1 VVVVPTDSRWGISP
15 RESVQREVERRG
27 APAVI
32 DGCTAMLSGEPVD
45 PELIYAL
52 GGPPARWAVTGGE
65 GGPDYWLRVWGAR
78 GLLWNWSD
86 VATPAVLHALSD
98 EQWRVREMAAKI
110 CARHGL
116 EAALPKLAELM
127 DDPRARVRKAA
138 ERALTTITS

>member
-1 VVVVPTDSRWGISP
+1 MLVTFLAMQSGQSEIVVPTNSRWGIYP
-15 RESVQREVERRG
+15 RESVQREVARRG

-32 DGCTAMLSGEPVD
+32 DGCTAMLSGKPVD

-86 VATPAVLHALSD
+86 VAIPEVLHALSD
-98 EQWRVREMAAKI
+98 E
-110 CARHGL
+110 
-116 EAALPKLAELM
+116 
-127 DDPRARVRKAA
+127 
-138 ERALTTITS
+138 